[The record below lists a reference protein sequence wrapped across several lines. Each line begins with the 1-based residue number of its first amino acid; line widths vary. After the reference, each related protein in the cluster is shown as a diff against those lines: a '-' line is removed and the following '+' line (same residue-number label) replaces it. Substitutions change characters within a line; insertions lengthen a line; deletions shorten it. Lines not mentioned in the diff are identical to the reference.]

1 MRLMYLFR
9 ISGQGDKREINM
21 YICIIKQ
28 HASPLPRIYPHSVS
42 THTSMHPHST
52 SNSHPH
58 PTHLTTVHSCPPTV
72 TLCELP
78 TNKLSLNRV
87 KTVPPAAIPVLGL
100 TAVMDR
106 SLKENWLAEWSI
118 LGRPVASLKVSWT
131 GPVTGPPTTS
141 LVVHDSLRT
150 NKQTNKQGLSSMN
163 QTAVSAMEAFSC
175 YWLQLTSILPFTC
188 TSFVSLYIATIIH
201 IRPRLLILVGKFTDE
216 QYRTVNQS
224 TAGRF
229 DPRVFVNCL
238 QVTLGLKR
246 PAVD

>member
-1 MRLMYLFR
+1 MKVLHEVHAPFQESQGKETYYMYV
-9 ISGQGDKREINM
+9 
-21 YICIIKQ
+21 CIIEQ
-28 HASPLPRIYPHSVS
+28 HASPLPPTPTPLLYK
-42 THTSMHPHST
+42 
-52 SNSHPH
+52 SHLH
-58 PTHLTTVHSCPPTV
+58 PTHLTTAHSCPPTV
-72 TLCELP
+72 TMCELP
-78 TNKLSLNRV
+78 TNKLSPDRV

-131 GPVTGPPTTS
+131 GPVTGPAL
-141 LVVHDSLRT
+141 LVVQDSLRT
-150 NKQTNKQGLSSMN
+150 NKQTNKQALSSMN

-188 TSFVSLYIATIIH
+188 TSFVSLYIVTIIH
-201 IRPRLLILVGKFTDE
+201 IRPRLLILVAKFTDE
-216 QYRTVNQS
+216 QYTLLINQS
-224 TAGRF
+224 NAGCF

-238 QVTLGLKR
+238 QVTLGSKR